1 MSFGSHVRARRESRL
16 RESTAYSL
24 RQVAGRVGVEPA
36 YLSKVERDVVNPPSE
51 RTICRIAA
59 DLGEDPAMLLAM
71 AGKVSEDL
79 RKIIVCNPEP
89 FARLLQELK
98 KQPEDKIGLAVSHAI
113 DKAVGE
119 IRDGDW

>member
-16 RESTAYSL
+16 QESATYSL

-51 RTICRIAA
+51 RTIRRIAE
-59 DLGEDPAMLLAM
+59 DLGDDPDMLLAM

-79 RKIIVCNPEP
+79 RKIIVANPEP

-98 KQPEDKIGLAVSHAI
+98 KQPEDKVGLAVSHAV
-113 DKAVGE
+113 DKAVSE
-119 IRDGDW
+119 IRDGEW